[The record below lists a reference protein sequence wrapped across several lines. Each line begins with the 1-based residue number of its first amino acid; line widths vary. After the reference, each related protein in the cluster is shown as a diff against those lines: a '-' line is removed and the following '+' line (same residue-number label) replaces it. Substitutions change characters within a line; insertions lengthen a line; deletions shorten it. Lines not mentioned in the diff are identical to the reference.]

1 MTRPEIQPG
10 LRQALRAAPLATM
23 AATGAILFGGSAAA
37 ACPPEIERAY
47 ADLKRA
53 CSHDLCGLAMR
64 APQFE
69 VPATNAQ
76 CASSG
81 WPDLLTAIDATIA
94 KNGFVLL
101 GEVHDNDHHHRLR
114 AAILARTGTAAAPV
128 VFEQLTAEQRPAL
141 APFAETPKPGSP
153 VRRIDEFLA
162 AAAWDR
168 SAWAKQADYTPLFEA
183 VLSSGRALHAGDPG
197 RAAMMRTAREG
208 SSGVADEERRR
219 FGLEASLGEDLD
231 KASLAEI
238 EEAHCGLMPAA
249 ARGGM
254 AYAQRYRDGHL
265 ADAVISAAGPG
276 GAVLIAGNGHV
287 RSDRGVPWY
296 LAHLAPGRPVLAV
309 IFTETGDAGQSPPEY
324 VPRGPGGTPATD
336 WIVLT
341 PGNPKRDPDPCA
353 GLRAAF
359 EKMKK
364 SKPE

>member
-1 MTRPEIQPG
+1 MTRPESQS
-10 LRQALRAAPLATM
+10 ALRLPLHAAALAAM
-23 AATGAILFGGSAAA
+23 AAIGAVLSAGSAAA
-37 ACPPEIERAY
+37 ACPPEIEQAY
-47 ADLKRA
+47 ADLKRS
-53 CSHDLCGLAMR
+53 CSHELCGIATR
-64 APQFE
+64 APEFKA
-69 VPATNAQ
+69 PATNTQ

-81 WPDLLTAIDATIA
+81 WPELLEAVDATVA
-94 KNGFVLL
+94 RNGFVLL

-114 AAILARTGTAAAPV
+114 AAILARSGTAAAPV

-141 APFAETPKPGSP
+141 APFAESPRPGSP
-153 VRRIDEFLA
+153 VRRIDEFLT

-168 SAWAKQADYTPLFEA
+168 SAWAKQADYKPLFEA
-183 VLSSGRALHAGDPG
+183 VLSSGRTIHAGDPG
-197 RAAMMRTAREG
+197 RAAMMRSAREG
-208 SSGVADEERRR
+208 SSGVPVEERRR

-238 EEAHCGLMPAA
+238 EEAHCGLMPKEAL
-249 ARGGM
+249 GGM

-265 ADAVISAAGPG
+265 ADAVVSAAGQG

-296 LAHLAPGRPVLAV
+296 LAQIAPGRPVLAV
-309 IFTETGDAGQSPPEY
+309 IFTETGDAARAPLDY
-324 VPRGPGGTPATD
+324 VPSGPGGTPAAD

-341 PGNPKRDPDPCA
+341 PSNPKRDPDPCA